1 MTSIRPDGRVE
12 FRFFRPN
19 ATEVKVLGTFNNW
32 EGDSLVLDN
41 EGEGWW
47 SGYALLTPGEY
58 RFRYW
63 ADGHWYT
70 DFASHGVEM
79 AQHGWNSVLLVPD
92 GVVPM
97 RLTDADV
104 PQYAFGDDIA
114 MKPAA

>member
-19 ATEVKVLGTFNNW
+19 AADVKVLGTFNEWNGESLILEP
-32 EGDSLVLDN
+32 EGD
-41 EGEGWW
+41 GWW
-47 SGYALLTPGEY
+47 SAVADLQSGEY

-79 AQHGWNSVLLVPD
+79 GRHGWNSVLIVPERRRTT
-92 GVVPM
+92 VQHRFEEYEIPM
-97 RLTDADV
+97 
-104 PQYAFGDDIA
+104 
-114 MKPAA
+114 KSAA